1 MTPTTKLLAASALSL
16 GLLGTATPAFADP
29 PHCPPGH
36 EMQGRC
42 DNDDRYRDR
51 DDWHDRQDEREA
63 YREGYED
70 GQRDAIR
77 YGDRSYND
85 YRVIRDYDR
94 YGLTPP
100 PSGYYY
106 AQVDN
111 DEVVLVAAATQLI
124 MEFLN

>member
-1 MTPTTKLLAASALSL
+1 MTPMTKMFAASALSL
-16 GLLGTATPAFADP
+16 GLIGTSAPAFADP

-42 DNDDRYRDR
+42 DNDRQDWRDR
-51 DDWHDRQDEREA
+51 NDERRA
-63 YREGYED
+63 YQEGYED

-77 YGDRSYND
+77 YGDRTYND

-106 AQVDN
+106 AQVDDN
-111 DEVVLVAAATQLI
+111 EVVLVAAASQLI